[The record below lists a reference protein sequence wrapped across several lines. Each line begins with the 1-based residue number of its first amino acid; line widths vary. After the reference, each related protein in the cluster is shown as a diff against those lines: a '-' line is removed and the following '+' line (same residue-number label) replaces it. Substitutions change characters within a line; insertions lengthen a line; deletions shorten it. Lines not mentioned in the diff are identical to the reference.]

1 MGKLNIQNMPL
12 YESLNRD
19 VFAEISNAICANRYT
34 SKWLT
39 ERYFLVSV
47 EEFDF
52 VYDKKE
58 CIWDSNIFNSPCN
71 VYDDELIDRLVS
83 DLDIILDR

>member
-19 VFAEISNAICANRYT
+19 VFAEISNAICANRST